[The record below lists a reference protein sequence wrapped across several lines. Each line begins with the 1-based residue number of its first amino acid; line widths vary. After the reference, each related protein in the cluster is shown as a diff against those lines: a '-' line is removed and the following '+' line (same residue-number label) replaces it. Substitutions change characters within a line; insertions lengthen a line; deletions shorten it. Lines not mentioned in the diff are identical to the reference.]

1 MCKIWL
7 DMYAMFAYRLFLSVR
22 NTRAYCVCV
31 HSRMMYVGAWISVAC
46 IYRWIALT
54 ALLIARV

>member
-22 NTRAYCVCV
+22 NTRAYRVCV
-31 HSRMMYVGAWISVAC
+31 HSRMMYVEPWISVAC
-46 IYRWIALT
+46 IYGWIALT
-54 ALLIARV
+54 DCLLLV